1 MLRRMLIIIGTLVG
15 QQALSSD
22 TIRLQADTVVLETAT
37 KTKAAAKTKVL
48 KPHLVS
54 DDGYRLQVIKTRD
67 RLKAIRVKGEMLQRL
82 QHNKVYLVYKRPYF
96 RVRIGNFITKKEAD
110 QFKRKHLS
118 DMSPVYTVKDKV
130 VYMWYPPG

>member
-1 MLRRMLIIIGTLVG
+1 MGLLVG
-15 QQALSSD
+15 QQAFSSD
-22 TIRLQADTVVLETAT
+22 TIRQQADTIVMEPVT
-37 KTKAAAKTKVL
+37 KMKAPAKTKVV

-96 RVRIGNFITKKEAD
+96 RVRVGNFITKKEAD
-110 QFKRKHLS
+110 KFKRKHLS
-118 DMSPVYTVKDKV
+118 DINPVYAVKDKV